1 MDCVSQLA
9 DETDAH
15 QNRRNAG
22 DRAFAHGQ
30 VGKRVRRQ
38 VDVSDE
44 TQDALALAA
53 DPAADVAARTSKL
66 GSAQRTLA
74 EQALAIANALAEQ
87 SNELASSD
95 SGPESEDAAARLRAA
110 GEHVLLAQ
118 AEMETAVGSI
128 ESPGELVVARDA
140 QGIAL
145 TELEQALAIL
155 EPPQQQEQGDPQ
167 QQPQQQAGEQEQGDP
182 DQAAQPQPQPQ
193 RATDPA
199 QLLQEVRDREAQRRR
214 ERAKQQAGYESV
226 EKDW

>member
-1 MDCVSQLA
+1 
-9 DETDAH
+9 
-15 QNRRNAG
+15 
-22 DRAFAHGQ
+22 
-30 VGKRVRRQ
+30 
-38 VDVSDE
+38 
-44 TQDALALAA
+44 
-53 DPAADVAARTSKL
+53 
-66 GSAQRTLA
+66 
-74 EQALAIANALAEQ
+74 
-87 SNELASSD
+87 
-95 SGPESEDAAARLRAA
+95 
-110 GEHVLLAQ
+110 
-118 AEMETAVGSI
+118 
-128 ESPGELVVARDA
+128 VVARDA

-167 QQPQQQAGEQEQGDP
+167 QQPQQQAGEQEQGDS